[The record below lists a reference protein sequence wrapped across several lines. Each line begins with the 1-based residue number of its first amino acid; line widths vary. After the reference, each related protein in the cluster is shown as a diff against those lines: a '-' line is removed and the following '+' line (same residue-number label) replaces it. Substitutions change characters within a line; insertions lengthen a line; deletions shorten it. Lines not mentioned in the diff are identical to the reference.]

1 MVFLWCSYG
10 FSEVLLW
17 FPNIWMFGT
26 GRSKH
31 PNVWKP

>member
-1 MVFLWCSYG
+1 
-10 FSEVLLW
+10 VLLW

-26 GRSKH
+26 ARSKH